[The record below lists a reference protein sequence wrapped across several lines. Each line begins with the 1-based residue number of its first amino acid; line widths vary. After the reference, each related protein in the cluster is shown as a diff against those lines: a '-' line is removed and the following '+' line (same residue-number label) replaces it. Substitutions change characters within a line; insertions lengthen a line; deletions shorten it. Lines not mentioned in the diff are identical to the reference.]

1 LIRLQ
6 AILPTNDIRE
16 ISEELKKIDIG
27 GITVFKGWGRG
38 KSIPA
43 KIHSSKGTE
52 IFLPEFS
59 QRYVL
64 EVVIPESKKDDTV
77 NIIRSNS
84 KIGKIF
90 ISPISEALDIP
101 SAKKGEETI

>member
-1 LIRLQ
+1 MLRLQ
-6 AILPTNDIRE
+6 VILPTNDIKE

-27 GITVFKGWGRG
+27 GITIFKGWGRG
-38 KSIPA
+38 KSIPS

-59 QRYVL
+59 PRYVL
-64 EVVIPESKKDDTV
+64 EVIIPESKKDDAV
-77 NIIRSNS
+77 DIIRSNT
-84 KIGKIF
+84 KLGKIF

-101 SAKKGEETI
+101 SAKKGEEII